1 MCVVVVV
8 EMDSDVIVCALTS
21 TPVSPAAFPSS
32 YKKNVSLYIGILKT
46 LFSQEKRPVFPLN
59 TFFNSARTEI

>member
-21 TPVSPAAFPSS
+21 TPVSPTALPST
-32 YKKNVSLYIGILKT
+32 YKKK
-46 LFSQEKRPVFPLN
+46 KRSIV
-59 TFFNSARTEI
+59 

>member
-21 TPVSPAAFPSS
+21 TPVSPTALPSS
-32 YKKNVSLYIGILKT
+32 FKKSKVLFYNGI
-46 LFSQEKRPVFPLN
+46 
-59 TFFNSARTEI
+59 

>member
-21 TPVSPAAFPSS
+21 TPLSLTALPSS
-32 YKKNVSLYIGILKT
+32 YKKKVFLYSGI
-46 LFSQEKRPVFPLN
+46 
-59 TFFNSARTEI
+59 

>member
-21 TPVSPAAFPSS
+21 TPVSPPALPSTFKKKL
-32 YKKNVSLYIGILKT
+32 KKNYCILAFKNCFHRNKSNFLT
-46 LFSQEKRPVFPLN
+46 KHIL
-59 TFFNSARTEI
+59 